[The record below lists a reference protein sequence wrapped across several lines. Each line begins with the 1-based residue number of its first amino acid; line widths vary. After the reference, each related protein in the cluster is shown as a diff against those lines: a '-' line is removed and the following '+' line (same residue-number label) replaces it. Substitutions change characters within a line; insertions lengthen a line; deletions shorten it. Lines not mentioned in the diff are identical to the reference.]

1 MAWVIKMK
9 WIIVLI
15 FIILLA
21 GLIAGGMIL
30 LSLSMDWI
38 CYSDKET
45 AKLTFRQFKS
55 IYDAIPDNFHLYS
68 DCVTFKYDNVYFK
81 TFFDYLRYKIFYK
94 HKEKYRKKIESI
106 ENQAKL
112 IKNIQKELAR
122 EQRNNDQWVK
132 ENIKKNV
139 HIEQTS
145 F

>member
-1 MAWVIKMK
+1 MK

-15 FIILLA
+15 FVASLV
-21 GLIAGGMIL
+21 GLIICGVVL
-30 LSLSMDWI
+30 LSLSIDWS
-38 CYSDKET
+38 CYNDKET

-55 IYDAIPDNFHLYS
+55 IYDVIPDNFHLYS
-68 DCVTFKYDNVYFK
+68 DYVTFKYKNVYFK

-94 HKEKYRKKIESI
+94 HKKKYRKKIESI
-106 ENQAKL
+106 KNQAKL
-112 IKNIQKELAR
+112 IKNIQEELAR

-139 HIEQTS
+139 HVEQTS

>member
-1 MAWVIKMK
+1 MK
-9 WIIVLI
+9 EIIVLI
-15 FIILLA
+15 FVISLVV
-21 GLIAGGMIL
+21 GLIVCGVVL
-30 LSLSMDWI
+30 LSLSMDWV

-45 AKLTFRQFKS
+45 AKLTFHQFKS
-55 IYDAIPDNFHLYS
+55 IYDVIPDNFHLYS
-68 DCVTFKYDNVYFK
+68 DYVTFKYNDVYFK
-81 TFFDYLRYKIFYK
+81 TFLDYLRYKIFYK
-94 HKEKYRKKIESI
+94 HKEKYYKKINGI

-112 IKNIQKELAR
+112 IKNIQEELAR

>member
-1 MAWVIKMK
+1 MK
-9 WIIVLI
+9 GIIVLI
-15 FIILLA
+15 IFVASLV
-21 GLIAGGMIL
+21 GLVVCGVVL
-30 LSLSMDWI
+30 LSLSMDWS
-38 CYSDKET
+38 CYNDKET

-55 IYDAIPDNFHLYS
+55 IYAVIPDDFHLYS
-68 DCVTFKYDNVYFK
+68 DYITFKYNDVYFK
-81 TFFDYLRYKIFYK
+81 TFLDYLRYKIFYK

-106 ENQAKL
+106 KNQAKL
-112 IKNIQKELAR
+112 IKNIQEELAR

>member
-9 WIIVLI
+9 WIILLI

-21 GLIAGGMIL
+21 GLIACGMTL
-30 LSLSMDWI
+30 LSLSMDWS
-38 CYSDKET
+38 CYNDREI
-45 AKLTFRQFKS
+45 AKLTFCQFKS
-55 IYDAIPDNFHLYS
+55 IYDVIPDSFCLHS
-68 DCVTFKYDNVYFK
+68 DYVTFKYESVYFK

-112 IKNIQKELAR
+112 IKNIQEELAR
-122 EQRNNDQWVK
+122 QQRDNDQWVK

-139 HIEQTS
+139 QVGQTS

>member
-9 WIIVLI
+9 LIIVLI
-15 FIILLA
+15 FVALLV
-21 GLIAGGMIL
+21 GLIVCGMNL
-30 LSLSMDWI
+30 LSLSMDWS
-38 CYSDKET
+38 CYNDRET

-55 IYDAIPDNFHLYS
+55 IYDIIPDSFCLHS
-68 DCVTFKYDNVYFK
+68 DYVRFKYESVYFK
-81 TFFDYLRYKIFYK
+81 TFFDYLRYKIFYN

-112 IKNIQKELAR
+112 IKSIQEELAR

-139 HIEQTS
+139 HIGQTS

>member
-1 MAWVIKMK
+1 MK

-15 FIILLA
+15 FIALLV
-21 GLIAGGMIL
+21 GLTVCGVVL
-30 LSLSMDWI
+30 LSLSMDWS
-38 CYSDKET
+38 CYNDKET

-55 IYDAIPDNFHLYS
+55 IYDVIPDDFHLYS
-68 DCVTFKYDNVYFK
+68 DYITFKYNDVYFK
-81 TFFDYLRYKIFYK
+81 TFLDYLRYKIFYK

-106 ENQAKL
+106 KNQAKL
-112 IKNIQKELAR
+112 IKNIQEELAR